1 MVSSSVGFQV
11 SLELAA
17 IFPIRQMVS
26 SATTYTWSKI
36 MSIARTL
43 KQSGS
48 DLLVEEELCAV
59 FGRVWVDSKLSSKFR
74 TMVVEHTSTNSLS
87 HPTLELKVGS
97 GPTLDRAFTATESDL
112 ATVVQL
118 SLLGA
123 TQERSSLAGSLHY
136 ALNKRVELGFPEANP
151 SPGFSGL
158 VGTLEAISSQASPF
172 LWSQT
177 LLAVEE
183 RLRPLLNKISLNA
196 DTALPTN
203 LLVACL
209 DSLPIIQRW
218 PEEYTLRVSEYGGCV
233 TLIAW
238 AHYVL
243 GLRVLVQGHET
254 SQNILFSSG
263 TSTAPNIVIDGTRK
277 THMGPAV
284 CLLDRENKVYIGID
298 PEQADFVPV
307 EAQERHPLRDYCT
320 TNLCRAFD
328 EPYSWA
334 ESQDFKDAMEFSI
347 AAAFTLARRATRSG
361 LQDTPCL
368 IKKWQIWN
376 AAYVLFGEREFNE
389 DLIRKYADTIC
400 MTEPLKKTPRERLPS
415 SLQSYI
421 HERGPIPIWRA
432 AVDIFFMSTISKI
445 KSCENLPL
453 ICETDF
459 MGNSQIYDRIVG
471 CKDSIALSSIDSFSY
486 ISWRLLGPDPA
497 DPSMALEQ
505 NTTDI
510 FMVSEFGWTL
520 FLPSFGSNDGDP
532 AQINPENLYLLEGVP
547 TNKKTGERKFRV
559 RDALLSSIEF
569 IGSGIGGGRVQS
581 AWVIENSVLHYEP
594 RCVSPVLE
602 RHEFYGP
609 SNAAFNVMIRFMGE
623 HLEPAMPNDNKRTFD
638 VQKSYRGLHD
648 NLWHTYRAPTCEHG
662 SLSHGER
669 PIAARLSVDV
679 ATAAGNWSWH
689 FLEQSKRNNSN
700 IPERIVVVL
709 VKNNP
714 RSRWLAVSVAV
725 EAKTSRNTMLRGP
738 GCCEDCAVQAAAKL
752 PGKWFVI
759 I

>member
-1 MVSSSVGFQV
+1 MVSSLVGFQV
-11 SLELAA
+11 SMELAA

-26 SATTYTWSKI
+26 SATVYTWSKI

-59 FGRVWVDSKLSSKFR
+59 FGRVWVDPTLSTTFR
-74 TMVVEHTSTNSLS
+74 TTVVERTSTNSLS

-97 GPTLDRAFTATESDL
+97 GPTLDRAFTATESDF
-112 ATVVQL
+112 ATVLQL

-123 TQERSSLAGSLHY
+123 THERSSLAASLHY
-136 ALNKRVELGFPEANP
+136 ALNKRVELNFPSANP

-158 VGTLEAISSQASPF
+158 VGTLEAISSQAGPF
-172 LWSQT
+172 LWSPA
-177 LLAVEE
+177 LLAVKE
-183 RLRPLLNKISLNA
+183 RLRPLFSVSALGA

-218 PEEYTLRVSEYGGCV
+218 PEEYTLRVSESGGCV

-243 GLRVLVQGHET
+243 GLCVLVQGHKS

-263 TSTAPNIVIDGTRK
+263 TSTAPSIIINGTKK
-277 THMGPAV
+277 TYTGPAV
-284 CLLDRENKVYIGID
+284 CLLDREDKVYISID
-298 PEQADFVPV
+298 PEQAEFVPV
-307 EAQERHPLRDYCT
+307 EARERHPLRDYCT
-320 TNLCRAFD
+320 TSLCRSFD
-328 EPYSWA
+328 EPRSWA
-334 ESQDFKDAMEFSI
+334 ESPSFKDAMDFSI
-347 AAAFTLARRATRSG
+347 AAAFTLARRATRGG
-361 LQDTPCL
+361 LQDTPCS
-368 IKKWQIWN
+368 IKKWQIWD
-376 AAYVLFGEREFNE
+376 AANVLFGGRNFNE
-389 DLIRKYADTIC
+389 DLIGKYADTIS
-400 MTEPLKKTPRERLPS
+400 MTEPLKNTPRERLPS
-415 SLQSYI
+415 ELQYYI
-421 HERGPIPIWRA
+421 NKRGPIPIWRA
-432 AVDIFFMSTISKI
+432 AVDIFFMSTISNI

-459 MGNSQIYDRIVG
+459 TGDSEIYHKMITFKNSIP
-471 CKDSIALSSIDSFSY
+471 LSSIDSFSY

-497 DPSMALEQ
+497 DPGMALEQ
-505 NTTDI
+505 NTADV
-510 FMVSEFGWTL
+510 FMVSESGWTL
-520 FLPSFGSNDGDP
+520 FLPSFSSNDGDP
-532 AQINPENLYLLEGVP
+532 AQINPEKLFLLEGVP

-559 RDALLSSIEF
+559 RDALLSSIEYT
-569 IGSGIGGGRVQS
+569 GNNIGGGRDQS
-581 AWVIENSVLHYEP
+581 AWVIENSGFHFEP
-594 RCVSPVLE
+594 RCVSPVLQ

-609 SNAAFNVMIRFMGE
+609 STDAFNVMIRFIGE
-623 HLEPAMPNDNKRTFD
+623 HLEPVMSNDHKRTFD
-638 VQKSYRGLHD
+638 TQKSYRGLHN
-648 NLWHTYRAPTCEHG
+648 NLWHTHRAPACEHDG
-662 SLSHGER
+662 ISHDER
-669 PIAARLSVDV
+669 PNTARLNVDV

-689 FLEQSKRNNSN
+689 FLEQGSRNDNN
-700 IPERIVVVL
+700 VPERIVVVL

-714 RSRWLAVSVAV
+714 RARWLAVSVAF
-725 EAKTSRNTMLRGP
+725 EAKRSRNTMLRGP